1 MRIPGT
7 RYKIIEIDTSEIG
20 YKKMLLLE
28 DLWTE
33 WVSFF
38 ADSALFPQL
47 NIELIDYWKLCFNL
61 CSRKWLRQSRIHV
74 KRRSYE
80 LTIFNIAFKLIV
92 ATTLLE
98 TVI

>member
-33 WVSFF
+33 
-38 ADSALFPQL
+38 
-47 NIELIDYWKLCFNL
+47 
-61 CSRKWLRQSRIHV
+61 
-74 KRRSYE
+74 
-80 LTIFNIAFKLIV
+80 
-92 ATTLLE
+92 
-98 TVI
+98 